1 MCLAAHKNLSSATST
16 GLNLFLLSGKKVR
29 LGHTTQEKIQDVF
42 SLFRN
47 HRKSNLYKQITITTK
62 QFQAAETIIETT
74 KNPLRSL
81 DAIHLGI
88 ASSNEF
94 ILFSF
99 DRIMNQAAKEFN
111 IPTIEI

>member
-1 MCLAAHKNLSSATST
+1 MNPVFYINSTLRYIQTIKKPQNYLISCVLISA
-16 GLNLFLLSGKKVR
+16 FRKKVQ
-29 LGHTTQEKIQDVF
+29 LGHTTQEKIKDVF

-88 ASSNEF
+88 ASS
-94 ILFSF
+94 
-99 DRIMNQAAKEFN
+99 KEFN